1 MILTIPLK
9 QTKKLLNTDYN
20 FPIVRIDS
28 EELTDMTCDLEDEMH
43 EDPQG
48 YEEKIKYTREKIKQH
63 FPRLKHIFE
72 KQRKEF
78 EVLGSDPTA
87 YDPTYMGAGIFKFVK
102 ASLILELDRVIK
114 TVPPYGVTI
123 H

>member
-1 MILTIPLK
+1 MILAIPLR

-28 EELTDMTCDLEDEMH
+28 VDLTDMTCDLEDEFH

-48 YEEKIKYTREKIKQH
+48 YEEMIKYTRKKIKQH
-63 FPRLKHIFE
+63 FPGLKHIFE

-102 ASLILELDRVIK
+102 ASLILELDHVIK
-114 TVPPYGVTI
+114 TEPPYGVTI